1 MRCCPPVTHSR
12 RLLGSNMLTICM
24 SHVACYSWRRLCRC
38 HSMFAATSLLL
49 ASLAQ
54 LGHAKDCTFHD
65 RNDRTLDFVCS
76 EYEQCCGTKC
86 CLRVISTYR
95 IWYFWLCLLL
105 GTLFC
110 CGSGMWLKRRLLGTH
125 GITAQPPLFVT
136 RQADSGSRDAPLS
149 GAYYYAGPVPFTG
162 IQMPTYPFNSQP
174 HRIPDYDT
182 ATASTNPAQQPNA
195 YIGPTPSHSGWV
207 SLYPPPPTY
216 EDVVKETGQI
226 H

>member
-136 RQADSGSRDAPLS
+136 RQADSGSRGRCTTIWSILLCWTSTFHRNPDAHVPLQFAATQNPGLRYGHS
-149 GAYYYAGPVPFTG
+149 IHKPRSAAERVHRAHTFSQWVGVPV
-162 IQMPTYPFNSQP
+162 S
-174 HRIPDYDT
+174 T
-182 ATASTNPAQQPNA
+182 ATD
-195 YIGPTPSHSGWV
+195 
-207 SLYPPPPTY
+207 L
-216 EDVVKETGQI
+216 
-226 H
+226 